1 MATDYNPSAA
11 KKIHYYEKI
20 AKTLFKICVF
30 ASFKESIGVK
40 KKDKRA
46 ILGGLAVGGV
56 NGLFGGGGGM
66 VAVPMLTNVLEY
78 GQKEAHATA
87 IFVIAPVCAVSVITY
102 VINGYIDLSVLV
114 PSTIGNIIG
123 GLLGAKFLGKLP
135 KLFVQLSF
143 IAVMLVAGVR
153 MILG

>member
-1 MATDYNPSAA
+1 
-11 KKIHYYEKI
+11 
-20 AKTLFKICVF
+20 L
-30 ASFKESIGVK
+30 K

-46 ILGGLAVGGV
+46 VLSGLAVGGV

-66 VAVPMLTNVLEY
+66 IAVPLLSDVLGY
-78 GQKEAHATA
+78 NQKEAHATA

-102 VINGYIDLSVLV
+102 VINGYADLSVLV
-114 PSTIGNIIG
+114 PSTIGNVLG

-135 KLFVQLSF
+135 KILVQLAF
-143 IAVMLVAGVR
+143 VAVMLVAGVR